1 MDRAILSC
9 HWPLDRSKLLSL
21 LDAQGLFRYIYRQG
35 MLLEVVGYLKENTS
49 TDRLDDRQFTEG
61 F

>member
-35 MLLEVVGYLKENTS
+35 MLLEVVGYLKESTS
-49 TDRLDDRQFTEG
+49 TDRLDNRQFTKG